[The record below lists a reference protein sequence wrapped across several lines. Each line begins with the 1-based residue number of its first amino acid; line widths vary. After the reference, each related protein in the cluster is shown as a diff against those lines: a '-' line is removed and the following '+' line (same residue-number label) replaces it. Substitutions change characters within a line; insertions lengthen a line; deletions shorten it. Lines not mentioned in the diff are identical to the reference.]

1 VQETVKHW
9 STRNV
14 LAGTLIVAALPLVA
28 VEMFSNLKFVLP
40 PDSYLLF
47 HNVAEFFSVMV
58 SLSMFGIGWYTYE
71 QSKDRHALF
80 LSIAFL
86 GIGLM
91 DFMHTFSNAAMPPFV
106 TPNSSNKST
115 QFWIAVRL
123 FQAVAFLV
131 SAYVYPESPSR
142 WLSKRVLMAFTL
154 FVSFIVFTGITFFP
168 AYVPDTFVTGV
179 GLTPFKRISEYLVIG
194 LLCASTAAYWRRMKL
209 TGDRMLIYYLGAFV
223 ICILSE
229 FPFAVYTR
237 VFDTYNVLGHI
248 YKVAAFSLIY
258 YGVYR
263 ASVKAPYLSLTR
275 VSEKL
280 KVEIVERERTEE
292 SLRQARNNLEA
303 RVEKRTADL
312 TQSNARLRT
321 EIEDRQK
328 AEEALRG
335 SEERYR
341 LLFENMTQ
349 GLALHEILTD
359 VQGQPI
365 DYRFLDVN
373 PAFERLTG
381 LKRADLLERCVTQV
395 LPGTED
401 YWIEKYGRVA
411 LTGEPTHFENFSAPL
426 GKWYDVLAYQCAPR
440 QFAVVFS
447 DITERKQA
455 QHALRQSEERF
466 RAIVSSTPDHV
477 FVQDRNLCYT
487 MVINPQLGLTE
498 QDMIGKTD
506 FDILVKEDAEKLTP
520 IKRQVQET
528 GKPVYVE
535 SPAISRDGKE
545 EFFEGSYIPKFDAEG
560 QCDGLIG
567 YFRNVTERKRMEEE
581 LRRSRD
587 ELELRV
593 KERTAELEHAN
604 ERLKEEN
611 QERILLEQS
620 IRLEEARLEA
630 LLHLSQI
637 TGASLKEITGF
648 TLEQAIVLTQSKIGF
663 VGFLNE
669 DESVYTLHAVSKD
682 VVKECNVTGDPVQ
695 WHVVD
700 AGIWA
705 DAIRERKTVFVNDYS
720 KPHPRKKGL
729 PSGHPYV
736 ERFMVVPIFEGK
748 RIVALAGV
756 GNKASEY
763 GKSEERQ
770 LVLLLSGMWGYVQRN
785 RSKEELEKAYN
796 KLESTNARLERQNRQ
811 LTALNRELQ
820 DFVFVASHDLQEPLR
835 KVRTFGDMLVAKC
848 GVSLDGASLD
858 YLTRMKTAAARMQN
872 LLNSLLTY
880 SRLTTNAEPV
890 KETDLNRSV
899 EVALSNLEVFIKE
912 KDARVEVGDLPT
924 IEADRIQMVQLF
936 QNLIENA
943 LKFSRE
949 GEAPY
954 VKIYAQKLDDASVA
968 YEICV
973 EDNGIG
979 FDEKYVD
986 KIFLPFQRL
995 HGRSSKYE
1003 GVGIGLAI
1011 CRKVLERHGG
1021 TISAKSELGKGS
1033 TFIVTLPANRK
1044 RR

>member
-1 VQETVKHW
+1 
-9 STRNV
+9 
-14 LAGTLIVAALPLVA
+14 
-28 VEMFSNLKFVLP
+28 
-40 PDSYLLF
+40 
-47 HNVAEFFSVMV
+47 
-58 SLSMFGIGWYTYE
+58 
-71 QSKDRHALF
+71 
-80 LSIAFL
+80 
-86 GIGLM
+86 
-91 DFMHTFSNAAMPPFV
+91 
-106 TPNSSNKST
+106 
-115 QFWIAVRL
+115 
-123 FQAVAFLV
+123 
-131 SAYVYPESPSR
+131 
-142 WLSKRVLMAFTL
+142 
-154 FVSFIVFTGITFFP
+154 
-168 AYVPDTFVTGV
+168 
-179 GLTPFKRISEYLVIG
+179 
-194 LLCASTAAYWRRMKL
+194 
-209 TGDRMLIYYLGAFV
+209 
-223 ICILSE
+223 
-229 FPFAVYTR
+229 
-237 VFDTYNVLGHI
+237 
-248 YKVAAFSLIY
+248 
-258 YGVYR
+258 
-263 ASVKAPYLSLTR
+263 
-275 VSEKL
+275 
-280 KVEIVERERTEE
+280 
-292 SLRQARNNLEA
+292 
-303 RVEKRTADL
+303 
-312 TQSNARLRT
+312 
-321 EIEDRQK
+321 
-328 AEEALRG
+328 
-335 SEERYR
+335 
-341 LLFENMTQ
+341 
-349 GLALHEILTD
+349 
-359 VQGQPI
+359 
-365 DYRFLDVN
+365 
-373 PAFERLTG
+373 
-381 LKRADLLERCVTQV
+381 
-395 LPGTED
+395 
-401 YWIEKYGRVA
+401 
-411 LTGEPTHFENFSAPL
+411 
-426 GKWYDVLAYQCAPR
+426 
-440 QFAVVFS
+440 
-447 DITERKQA
+447 
-455 QHALRQSEERF
+455 
-466 RAIVSSTPDHV
+466 
-477 FVQDRNLCYT
+477 
-487 MVINPQLGLTE
+487 
-498 QDMIGKTD
+498 
-506 FDILVKEDAEKLTP
+506 
-520 IKRQVQET
+520 
-528 GKPVYVE
+528 
-535 SPAISRDGKE
+535 
-545 EFFEGSYIPKFDAEG
+545 
-560 QCDGLIG
+560 
-567 YFRNVTERKRMEEE
+567 VTERKRMEEE